1 MLTVTIP
8 SSECWDPLK
17 EEFIQVKETTLQME
31 HSLLSVAKWESKWHK
46 AFLGMDQKTDE
57 ELRDYFRCMTLTQNV
72 DPTIFRV
79 IDASTAKQIE
89 QYIEDPM
96 TGTTFNDRLKE
107 GQSRGPKEI
116 VTAELIYYWMIT
128 YQIPFECQKWHLNRL
143 MTLIRVCSIKNAP
156 DKKMSKSQIYSRNGA
171 LNAAR
176 RSKLHSK
183 G

>member
-1 MLTVTIP
+1 MLSITIP
-8 SSECWDPLK
+8 SSECWDPYK
-17 EEFIQVKETTLQME
+17 EEFIQIKETTLQME

-46 AFLGMDQKTDE
+46 AFLGIEQKTDE

-72 DPTIFRV
+72 DPALFRV
-79 IDASTAKQIE
+79 IDVNTAKQIE

-96 TGTTFNDRLKE
+96 TGTTFNDHLKE
-107 GQSRGPKEI
+107 GQSRRPKEI

-128 YQIPFECQKWHLNRL
+128 YQIPFECQRWHFNRL
-143 MTLIRVCSIKNAP
+143 MMLIRVCDERNKP
-156 DKKMSKSQIYSRNGA
+156 KKKMRKGDIARRNRS

-176 RSKLHSK
+176 RARMGTK